1 MNTNLKND
9 QKSKSAPVDQ
19 KKEITKQVNEAPK
32 VKEEASKKTTID
44 KPGENTETDPTKM
57 PISEK
62 EHEEKEHQ
70 HETKIP
76 VGAQNQN
83 EGKENNMQRNSDMKI
98 NHNPDGKKNF

>member
-9 QKSKSAPVDQ
+9 QKSKSVPVDQ

-32 VKEEASKKTTID
+32 VKEEASKKTSMD
-44 KPGENTETDPTKM
+44 KPGENTEIDPTMK

-62 EHEEKEHQ
+62 EIDDKEHQ

-76 VGAQNQN
+76 VAQNQH
-83 EGKENNMQRNSDMKI
+83 EGKENYMQRNSGMKD
-98 NHNPDGKKNF
+98 NQNPDGKKNF

>member
-9 QKSKSAPVDQ
+9 QKSNSAPVDQ

-32 VKEEASKKTTID
+32 VKEEASKKTTMD
-44 KPGENTETDPTKM
+44 KPGEITETDPTIK

-62 EHEEKEHQ
+62 EIDDKEHQ

-76 VGAQNQN
+76 VAQNQH
-83 EGKENNMQRNSDMKI
+83 EGKENYMQRNSGMKD
-98 NHNPDGKKNF
+98 NQNPDGKKNF